1 VPEADGEA
9 EGESLGD
16 ALGEVVSEALGE
28 AEGEVEVEVIG
39 IPGTAGATGAPTTGA
54 SAIPV
59 ESDAGACPVEA

>member
-28 AEGEVEVEVIG
+28 SEGEVEVEAM
-39 IPGTAGATGAPTTGA
+39 GTTGAAGATGAPTTGA
-54 SAIPV
+54 SAVPV
-59 ESDAGACPVEA
+59 ESDAGACPVEG